1 MLKNKKIISSIIIL
15 LAIVLCTGSFVYFNN
30 KKDNKKETTYLSASW
45 AYNYSDIE
53 EISQASDLIALVT
66 VKGVENTTV
75 ENNIPYTTFSA
86 EVNTPVYN
94 SNEGEKLS
102 IYMTGGETTDSIT
115 ELKDDP
121 LLQKGDEILVF
132 CKKNTDGTYQII
144 SGPQGRLVY
153 TNGKLN
159 SLNVINTRVKQEN
172 PYSNIKIQNA
182 DAAALISEIKG
193 YVNNN

>member
-66 VKGVENTTV
+66 VKDVENTTV

-121 LLQKGDEILVF
+121 LLQRVMKFWFSVKRIQMGH
-132 CKKNTDGTYQII
+132 T
-144 SGPQGRLVY
+144 RL
-153 TNGKLN
+153 
-159 SLNVINTRVKQEN
+159 SVIHKEDL
-172 PYSNIKIQNA
+172 YIQTA
-182 DAAALISEIKG
+182 S
-193 YVNNN
+193 

>member
-15 LAIVLCTGSFVYFNN
+15 LAIVLCTGSFVYFS
-30 KKDNKKETTYLSASW
+30 NKKETTYLSASW

-66 VKGVENTTV
+66 VKGIEDTTV
-75 ENNIPYTTFSA
+75 ENNIPYTIFSA

-94 SNEGEKLS
+94 SNEGEKFS
-102 IYMTGGETTDSIT
+102 IYMTGGETTDNIA

-153 TNGKLN
+153 TDGKLN

-182 DAAALISEIKG
+182 DALISKIKS